1 MKKNGL
7 RDIELVYDL
16 KEAIAGAT
24 IDKEKNIIHD
34 VVILTGEKTSHNKTF
49 YTKKALNEAVTR
61 YDGAKMYLDHGDSPV
76 RSVRDFGGTYQN
88 LRLEENKLKA
98 DLRVTTNPSIRD
110 IVFPLAEAKAGG
122 LSMRD
127 RGKGREEDGIF
138 LVEGFASKGPF
149 SIDLVTEPSVNKNLF
164 ESDQNIEDEEGGDMK
179 LSEVTKEK
187 LLEENKELVESIQKD
202 GHDLAYKEVEEKI
215 KKGEGADKILLLANK
230 KMKLSDAGLPKEISE
245 KTMKLIETD
254 GISLEVAE
262 GIIDNQKSI
271 IEQFTKKPKD
281 KDPEVKGNGKDKNI
295 KENQDEIADEDYVGA
310 LS

>member
-61 YDGAKMYLDHGDSPV
+61 YDGAKMYLDHGDSPI

-98 DLRVTTNPSIRD
+98 DLRVTTSPSIRD

-122 LSMRD
+122 LSIRD

-164 ESDQNIEDEEGGDMK
+164 ESDLNIEDEEGGDMK

-202 GHDLAYKEVEEKI
+202 GRDLAYKEFEEKI
-215 KKGEGADKILLLANK
+215 KKGEGAEKILLLANK
-230 KMKLSDAGLPKEISE
+230 KTKLSEAALPKEISE
-245 KTMKLIETD
+245 KTLKLIETD
-254 GISLEVAE
+254 AISLEVAE
-262 GIIDNQKSI
+262 GIIDNQKDI
-271 IEQFTKKPKD
+271 IEQFSKKDKKP
-281 KDPEVKGNGKDKNI
+281 DPKVKGNGKEKDI
-295 KENQDEIADEDYVGA
+295 TENQDEIADEDYVGA